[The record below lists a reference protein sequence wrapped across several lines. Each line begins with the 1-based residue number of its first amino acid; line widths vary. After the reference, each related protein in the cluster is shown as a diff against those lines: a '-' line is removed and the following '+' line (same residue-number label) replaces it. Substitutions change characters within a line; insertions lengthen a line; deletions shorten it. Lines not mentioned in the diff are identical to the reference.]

1 LQVVLAPGLLVV
13 GLVLTDTA
21 GIDVLVTVPVLVVNA
36 LSAVCRADCVVTG
49 ATAGVMVG
57 TETLVAVDTVR
68 IV

>member
-21 GIDVLVTVPVLVVNA
+21 GADVLVAVPVLVVDA

-49 ATAGVMVG
+49 ATAGVMVC
-57 TETLVAVDTVR
+57 TETLGTVDTVR
-68 IV
+68 TV